1 MATSVPL
8 ATRHNGPLLLA
19 DISGYTSFL
28 SGVAEAHQAIIVDT
42 PEPPMAYTVL
52 SHLLD
57 TIVSS
62 IGPHLRL
69 AKFEGDAVFA
79 VADEGGLEGPAAVDL
94 LRACYDS
101 FRGEL
106 GLAGSQWTCQCTACA
121 RVGDLDLKF
130 VLHHGSY
137 IAQPIAGHEE
147 LLGPD
152 VNIAHRLLKNH
163 VRDVVGS
170 VAYALITDAAVDA
183 LAIPADGMVSA
194 SESYDD
200 AGTVPVRILVL
211 SEAHAAA

>member
-1 MATSVPL
+1 MATPAPL
-8 ATRHNGPLLLA
+8 ATRHTGPLLLA

-28 SGVAEAHQAIIVDT
+28 SGVADAHQAIIVDT

-62 IGPHLRL
+62 IGPGLRL

-79 VADEGGLEGPAAVDL
+79 VADEGSLDGADVLAL
-94 LRACYDS
+94 LRSCYES

-106 GLAGSQWTCQCTACA
+106 NLAGSHWTCSCAACA
-121 RVGDLDLKF
+121 LVGDLDLKF

-152 VNIAHRLLKNH
+152 VNVAHRLLKNH
-163 VRDVVGS
+163 VRDAVGP
-170 VAYALITDAAVDA
+170 VAYALITERAVDA
-183 LAIPADGMVSA
+183 LGVPTEGMVQA
-194 SESYDD
+194 SESYDGV
-200 AGTVPVRILVL
+200 GTVPVRIMVL